1 MWWSQVCSHPISAS
15 EEAELLYLVEC
26 IIYLYTVGMLGACGI
41 PLEYLCLLSLNLRTY
56 WLVMKLKNDKAS

>member
-1 MWWSQVCSHPISAS
+1 MWWSQVCLHPISAS

-56 WLVMKLKNDKAS
+56 